1 MKAQDRE
8 SGRTGRWASAQR
20 SLRPGRARWIAR
32 PSVRL
37 SVIEPAALKG
47 RDAQATSAATAA
59 VAEVVPEAIVGAASG
74 EAASEVVVVAA
85 DASAESESGHELN
98 EQAIA

>member
-1 MKAQDRE
+1 
-8 SGRTGRWASAQR
+8 
-20 SLRPGRARWIAR
+20 
-32 PSVRL
+32 
-37 SVIEPAALKG
+37 
-47 RDAQATSAATAA
+47 
-59 VAEVVPEAIVGAASG
+59 VPEAIVGAASG